1 MTVLGSDLTNTSDR
15 GQPGDSEDRAFS
27 YALGTQIFINPVD
40 TPTDAVVEFRV
51 NVDLLNGTNPA
62 SKANLA
68 IGLGADSQLSEIGS
82 WTSTTVRTPTST
94 LFPVCFTRSDTQGKS
109 CRVVV
114 EGTECLSLSRSQD
127 VSGVDVANNVFT
139 ITGHTFSNGD
149 RVAISSSA
157 ELPGG
162 LSELTRYFISN
173 ATANTFT
180 LALNQADALN
190 GSSLAVSSSGDGNI
204 SVVSDELFTLTR
216 FGSTGSVQ
224 LKRSES
230 VIATFSLTNSVT
242 PLRLFYWCREMS
254 ASLQDPLVKS
264 VKVRGAI

>member
-51 NVDLLNGTNPA
+51 DVNLLNGTNPA
-62 SKANLA
+62 STANLA
-68 IGLGADSQLSEIGS
+68 IGFGADTQLSEIAS
-82 WTSTTVRTPTST
+82 WTSETVRTSSST
-94 LFPVCFTRSDTQGKS
+94 LFPVCFTRSDTEGKS

-114 EGTECLSLSRSQD
+114 EGTERLSLSRQQQ
-127 VSGVDVANNVFT
+127 VTGVDVANNVFT
-139 ITGHTFSNGD
+139 VTSHTFSNGD
-149 RVAISSSA
+149 RVAVSSTG

-162 LSELTRYFISN
+162 LSSDTGYFISN
-173 ATANTFT
+173 ITANTFT
-180 LALNQADALN
+180 LSLSRADALG
-190 GSSLAVSSSGDGNI
+190 GSSLAVSSSGDGNMF
-204 SVVSDELFTLTR
+204 VESDELFKLTR
-216 FGSTGSVQ
+216 FGSTGIVQ
-224 LKRSES
+224 LKRGD
-230 VIATFSLTNSVT
+230 SLVADFTLPNTST